1 MLWICGSGLRT
12 IGGKLETIGKRR
24 GRIAN
29 NELRGGCQERGNTSE
44 SQQQHPQGEDR
55 REQTSNEVTKAEE
68 TVSAHHTDST
78 SKLEELLILD
88 STSHS

>member
-12 IGGKLETIGKRR
+12 IGGKLETIGNRR
-24 GRIAN
+24 GRIEN
-29 NELRGGCQERGNTSE
+29 NELRGSCQERGGLRNTSE

-68 TVSAHHTDST
+68 TVSAYHTDST
-78 SKLEELLILD
+78 SKLEELLIE
-88 STSHS
+88 THT